1 MRARCKRKEARVR
14 GDADTGAEL
23 RLPPETPGAETHTPV
38 FPKKGMV
45 DKECSWAESSGRW
58 KRLVSDVRFG
68 LYITLLHVDCLWN
81 LCLGLYNDWE
91 TTLIV

>member
-45 DKECSWAESSGRW
+45 DTECSWAESSGG
-58 KRLVSDVRFG
+58 KD
-68 LYITLLHVDCLWN
+68 
-81 LCLGLYNDWE
+81 LCL
-91 TTLIV
+91 TLDSRHCFTSR

>member
-45 DKECSWAESSGRW
+45 DTECSWAESSGRW
-58 KRLVSDVRFG
+58 KRLVSDVRFADF
-68 LYITLLHVDCLWN
+68 TLLYFTLTVFETFVWDCTMTGKLH
-81 LCLGLYNDWE
+81 
-91 TTLIV
+91 

>member
-45 DKECSWAESSGRW
+45 DTECSGCVVWSVEKTR
-58 KRLVSDVRFG
+58 
-68 LYITLLHVDCLWN
+68 I
-81 LCLGLYNDWE
+81 
-91 TTLIV
+91 